1 MYGLGMGEDGFIGT
15 VCVCVRD
22 GEGGKVSVS
31 EWKYVLTSCT
41 ENIERRMEMTS
52 SSLSMRRSSNP
63 GNTIIRRI
71 LGANIK
77 PSLAINLMSQNIG

>member
-1 MYGLGMGEDGFIGT
+1 MYGIGMGQDGIIGT
-15 VCVCVRD
+15 VCVCDRD

-31 EWKYVLTSCT
+31 EWKYVLTSFT
-41 ENIERRMEMTS
+41 ENIGSRMVMTS

-63 GNTIIRRI
+63 GNTIVRRI

-77 PSLAINLMSQNIG
+77 PSLAINLVSQNIG